1 MKPRHRPPA
10 RGAALLLA
18 MVIVALITTVASGM
32 VWLQT
37 RAVQVEAAERARAQ
51 AAWILSGAL
60 DWARLILKEDGRDAS
75 RRGQARDS
83 LDEPWATPLAE
94 ARLSTF
100 LAADK
105 DNNTDTGPEAFI
117 SGAIV
122 DAQSRFNLR
131 GLVDPAGKLQ
141 PLQVKAL
148 QRLADLAGAPGDTA
162 ERIAQGLSLSLGGSG
177 DDGNPTPGTGSRPL
191 RPGQLADL
199 AWLGIDEA
207 TLERLAPWVELLP
220 LATPVNANTAP
231 REVLLAAIDG
241 IDLGTAERLV
251 SARQRKPFESL
262 ADIEA
267 LLPQGAKAEGVRIGV
282 SSSWFLVSGRL
293 RLEER
298 VLEERSLLQRDGDRV
313 SVRRRERHS
322 FTAAAP

>member
-1 MKPRHRPPA
+1 MKQRASAPA
-10 RGAALLLA
+10 QRGAALLLA
-18 MVIVALITTVASGM
+18 MVIVALIVTIASSM

-51 AAWILSGAL
+51 AAWILAGAL
-60 DWARLILKEDGRDAS
+60 DWSRLILKEDAREA
-75 RRGQARDS
+75 RNRGQNRDS

-100 LAADK
+100 LAADQ
-105 DNNTDTGPEAFI
+105 DNNADSGPEAFI

-131 GLVDPAGKLQ
+131 GLVDGTGKVVPA
-141 PLQVKAL
+141 QVAAL
-148 QRLADLAGAPGDTA
+148 PRLADLAGAPADTA
-162 ERIAQGLSLSLGGSG
+162 ARIAEGLRLSQLPPEEAGAAGA
-177 DDGNPTPGTGSRPL
+177 PL
-191 RPGQLADL
+191 RPAQVDDL
-199 AWLGIDEA
+199 RWLGIDAA
-207 TLERLAPWVELLP
+207 TLARLSPWIELLP

-231 REVLLAAIDG
+231 REVLLAAVDN

-251 SARQRKPFESL
+251 LARQRKPFDTL
-262 ADIEA
+262 ADVQA
-267 LLPQGAKAEGVRIGV
+267 LLPADAKVEGARIGV
-282 SSSWFLVSGRL
+282 SSAWFLVSGRL

-313 SVRRRERHS
+313 LVRRRERHS
-322 FTAAAP
+322 FTAPTQ

>member
-1 MKPRHRPPA
+1 MKQRASAPA
-10 RGAALLLA
+10 QRGAALLLA
-18 MVIVALITTVASGM
+18 MVIVALIVTIASSM

-51 AAWILSGAL
+51 AAWILAGAL
-60 DWARLILKEDGRDAS
+60 DWSRLILKEDAREA
-75 RRGQARDS
+75 RNRGQNRDS

-100 LAADK
+100 LAADQ
-105 DNNTDTGPEAFI
+105 DNNADSGPEAFI

-131 GLVDPAGKLQ
+131 GLVDGTGKVVPA
-141 PLQVKAL
+141 QVAAL
-148 QRLADLAGAPGDTA
+148 QRLADLAGAPADTA
-162 ERIAQGLSLSLGGSG
+162 ARIAEGLRLSQLPPEEAGAAGA
-177 DDGNPTPGTGSRPL
+177 PL
-191 RPGQLADL
+191 RPAQVDDL
-199 AWLGIDEA
+199 RWLGIDAA
-207 TLERLAPWVELLP
+207 TLARLSPWIELLP

-231 REVLLAAIDG
+231 REVLLAAVDN

-251 SARQRKPFESL
+251 LARQRKPFDTL
-262 ADIEA
+262 ADVQA
-267 LLPQGAKAEGVRIGV
+267 LLPADAKVEGARIGV
-282 SSSWFLVSGRL
+282 SSAWFLVSGRL

-313 SVRRRERHS
+313 LVRRRERHS
-322 FTAAAP
+322 FTAPTQ